1 MGKAVLGLFTYV
13 DDMLAAADKLK
24 KSGFSDVTIFSPIP
38 LGHEIEHVLGE
49 RKNYVKYFTFLG
61 GFTGFFVGTLLALG
75 TAALY
80 VLPRGGRA
88 IFAVTPTVIISYET
102 TILFGVFFTLMGFV
116 LFAKLPSYKK
126 KIYDPEVSID
136 SFGLLVD
143 VSEADINDV
152 TKTLKESG
160 ANEVKTVEEK

>member
-24 KSGFSDVTIFSPIP
+24 KSGFSGITIFSPIP

-61 GFTGFFVGTLLALG
+61 GVTGFFFGTLLAFG

-80 VLPRGGRA
+80 ILPRGGRA
-88 IFAVTPTVIISYET
+88 IFAVTPTLIISYET
-102 TILFGVFFTLMGFV
+102 TILIGVFFTMLGFM

-143 VSEADINDV
+143 VSEAEINDV
-152 TKTLKESG
+152 TKTLKELG

>member
-24 KSGFSDVTIFSPIP
+24 KSGFGDVTIFSPIP

-49 RKNYVKYFTFLG
+49 RKNYVRYFTFFG
-61 GFTGFFVGTLLALG
+61 GVTGFFFGTLLALG

-80 VLPRGGRA
+80 ILPRGGRA
-88 IFAVTPTVIISYET
+88 IFAVTPTLIISYET
-102 TILFGVFFTLMGFV
+102 TILIGVFFTMLGFM
-116 LFAKLPSYKK
+116 LFSKLPSYKK

-136 SFGLLVD
+136 SFGLLLY
-143 VSEADINDV
+143 VSEAEINDV